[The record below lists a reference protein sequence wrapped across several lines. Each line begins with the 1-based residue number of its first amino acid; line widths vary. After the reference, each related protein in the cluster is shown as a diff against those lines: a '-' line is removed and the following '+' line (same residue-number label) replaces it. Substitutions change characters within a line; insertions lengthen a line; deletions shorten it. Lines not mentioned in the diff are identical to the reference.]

1 SRPTVSKYFNDPDS
15 VRKSTRAQIEKAL
28 AKYEYRPNLFAVNLN
43 KKRPK
48 IVGLIVPDTAD
59 TFFSELVRRIEMR
72 CVERGYLAIVLSSR
86 GDAQLE
92 ARSIETLLSLKIAG
106 AIVAPLGVH
115 SDQQLIRSLR
125 ARIPMVFLD
134 SSLDED
140 TPFVGTNNFQS
151 VPLITEYL
159 CRSGDAP
166 TYFDMPAVNQ
176 NGPERKLAY
185 VTTMQRLGLK
195 PEVVAVTAKND
206 WRFEDIAFE
215 EAQRVLRGPG
225 FPTRTVL
232 CANDRCAVGVMAAA
246 FQHGL
251 RIGREPGCDIR
262 IVRDDGSEL
271 RGEDL
276 LLPVGRKGKRGRVPF
291 AIRFHIGPV
300 VELGLSEG
308 GKGAGLALPDG
319 TYWQFVAG
327 AGALESSE
335 LTVEESLWVD
345 GGGKPHPIQQ
355 LVLQG
360 MVSRGG
366 GSF

>member
-1 SRPTVSKYFNDPDS
+1 MTDRTIKNMAEFSALSGISRPTVSKYFNDPDS

-48 IVGLIVPDTAD
+48 IVGLIVPDMAD

-72 CVERGYLAIVLSSR
+72 CAERGYLAIVLSSR

-151 VPLITEYL
+151 MPLITEYL

-185 VTTMQRLGLK
+185 VTTMERLGLK
-195 PEVVAVTAKND
+195 PEIVAVTTKND
-206 WRFEDIAFE
+206 WRFEDLAFK
-215 EAQRVLRGPG
+215 EAQRVLQGPG

-262 IVRDDGSEL
+262 IAGHDDQPHSRYGCPPLTTVAQDFELLAQNAVSILLERVENEETDDGDRPPQQVRLE
-271 RGEDL
+271 
-276 LLPVGRKGKRGRVPF
+276 GK
-291 AIRFHIGPV
+291 
-300 VELGLSEG
+300 
-308 GKGAGLALPDG
+308 
-319 TYWQFVAG
+319 
-327 AGALESSE
+327 
-335 LTVEESLWVD
+335 
-345 GGGKPHPIQQ
+345 
-355 LVLQG
+355 LV
-360 MVSRGG
+360 MRASA
-366 GSF
+366 

>member
-1 SRPTVSKYFNDPDS
+1 MTDRTIKNMAEFSELSGISRPTVSKYFNDPDS
-15 VRKSTRAQIEKAL
+15 VRKSTRAKIEKAL
-28 AKYEYRPNLFAVNLN
+28 AQYEYRPNLFAVNLN

-86 GDAQLE
+86 GDSQLE

-115 SDQQLIRSLR
+115 SDRQLMRSLR

-134 SSLDED
+134 SSLDEE
-140 TPFVGTNNFQS
+140 TPFVGTDNFQS

-159 CRSGDAP
+159 CRSGEPP

-176 NGPERKLAY
+176 NGPERKQAY
-185 VTTMQRLGLK
+185 VATMERLGLK
-195 PEVVAVTAKND
+195 PEIVAVSQKND

-215 EAQRVLRGPG
+215 QTRRVLEGNG

-232 CANDRCAVGVMAAA
+232 CANDRCAVGVMAAV

-262 IVRDDGSEL
+262 IAGHDDQPHSRYGCPPLTTVAQDFDRLAQSAVAILLDRVESEDDGGNPEPQQVRL
-271 RGEDL
+271 E
-276 LLPVGRKGKRGRVPF
+276 GK
-291 AIRFHIGPV
+291 
-300 VELGLSEG
+300 
-308 GKGAGLALPDG
+308 
-319 TYWQFVAG
+319 
-327 AGALESSE
+327 
-335 LTVEESLWVD
+335 
-345 GGGKPHPIQQ
+345 
-355 LVLQG
+355 LV
-360 MVSRGG
+360 MRASA
-366 GSF
+366 

>member
-1 SRPTVSKYFNDPDS
+1 MTDRTIKNMAEFSALSGISRPTVSKYFNDPES

-28 AKYEYRPNLFAVNLN
+28 AKYEYRPNFFAVNLN

-48 IVGLIVPDTAD
+48 IIGLIVPDTGD

-72 CVERGYLAIVLSSR
+72 CVDRGYLAIVLSSR

-92 ARSIETLLSLKIAG
+92 ARAIETLLSLKIAG

-115 SDQQLIRSLR
+115 SDQQLIRSLQ

-185 VTTMQRLGLK
+185 VTTMERLGLK
-195 PEVVAVTAKND
+195 PEIVAVTPKND

-215 EAQRVLRGPG
+215 EARRVLQGPG

-262 IVRDDGSEL
+262 IAGHDDQPHSRYGCPPLTTVAQDFDQLAQNAVSI
-271 RGEDL
+271 L
-276 LLPVGRKGKRGRVPF
+276 LDRV
-291 AIRFHIGPV
+291 
-300 VELGLSEG
+300 ENE
-308 GKGAGLALPDG
+308 
-319 TYWQFVAG
+319 
-327 AGALESSE
+327 
-335 LTVEESLWVD
+335 VD
-345 GGGKPHPIQQ
+345 GDDSHPPQQVRLEGK
-355 LVLQG
+355 LV
-360 MVSRGG
+360 MRASA
-366 GSF
+366 

>member
-1 SRPTVSKYFNDPDS
+1 MTDRTIKNMAEFSALSGISRPTVSKYFNDPDS
-15 VRKSTRAQIEKAL
+15 VRKSTRAQIENAL

-262 IVRDDGSEL
+262 IAGHDDQPHSRYGCPPLTTVAQDFDQLAQNAVSILLERVESE
-271 RGEDL
+271 DAA
-276 LLPVGRKGKRGRVPF
+276 VGDRP
-291 AIRFHIGPV
+291 P
-300 VELGLSEG
+300 
-308 GKGAGLALPDG
+308 
-319 TYWQFVAG
+319 
-327 AGALESSE
+327 
-335 LTVEESLWVD
+335 
-345 GGGKPHPIQQ
+345 QQ
-355 LVLQG
+355 LRLEGKLV
-360 MVSRGG
+360 MRASA
-366 GSF
+366 

>member
-1 SRPTVSKYFNDPDS
+1 MTDRTIKNMAEFSALSGISRPTVSKYFNDPDS

-262 IVRDDGSEL
+262 IAGHDDQPHSRYGCPPLTTVAQDFDQLAQNAVSILLERVESE
-271 RGEDL
+271 D
-276 LLPVGRKGKRGRVPF
+276 
-291 AIRFHIGPV
+291 A
-300 VELGLSEG
+300 
-308 GKGAGLALPDG
+308 ADG
-319 TYWQFVAG
+319 
-327 AGALESSE
+327 
-335 LTVEESLWVD
+335 D
-345 GGGKPHPIQQ
+345 RPPQQ
-355 LVLQG
+355 LRLEGKLV
-360 MVSRGG
+360 MRASA
-366 GSF
+366 

>member
-1 SRPTVSKYFNDPDS
+1 MTDRTIKNMAEFSELSGISRPTVSKYFNDPDS

-59 TFFSELVRRIEMR
+59 TFFSELVRRIETR

-115 SDQQLIRSLR
+115 SDRQLMRSLR

-134 SSLDED
+134 SSLDEE

-159 CRSGDAP
+159 CRSGEPP
-166 TYFDMPAVNQ
+166 TYFDMPAVNH
-176 NGPERKLAY
+176 NGPERKRAY
-185 VTTMQRLGLK
+185 VTTMERLGLK
-195 PEVVAVTAKND
+195 PEIVAVSPQND

-215 EAQRVLRGPG
+215 TTRGLLEGPG

-232 CANDRCAVGVMAAA
+232 CANDRCAVGVMAAV

-262 IVRDDGSEL
+262 IAGHDDQPHSRYGCPPLTTVAQDFDQLAQSAVSILLDRVENDDDRDRTPEQVRLE
-271 RGEDL
+271 
-276 LLPVGRKGKRGRVPF
+276 GK
-291 AIRFHIGPV
+291 
-300 VELGLSEG
+300 
-308 GKGAGLALPDG
+308 
-319 TYWQFVAG
+319 
-327 AGALESSE
+327 
-335 LTVEESLWVD
+335 
-345 GGGKPHPIQQ
+345 
-355 LVLQG
+355 LV
-360 MVSRGG
+360 MRASA
-366 GSF
+366 

>member
-1 SRPTVSKYFNDPDS
+1 MTDRTIKNMAEFSALSGISRPTVSKYFNDPDS

-92 ARSIETLLSLKIAG
+92 ARSIEMLLSLKIAG

-115 SDQQLIRSLR
+115 SDQQLMRSLR

-159 CRSGDAP
+159 CRSGEPP

-185 VTTMQRLGLK
+185 VNTMERLGLK
-195 PEVVAVTAKND
+195 PEIVAVTPKND

-215 EAQRVLRGPG
+215 EAQRVLRGAG

-262 IVRDDGSEL
+262 IAGHDDQPHSRYGCPPLTTVAQDFDQLAQAAVSILLDRVEREDDGDGNHPPQQVRLE
-271 RGEDL
+271 
-276 LLPVGRKGKRGRVPF
+276 GK
-291 AIRFHIGPV
+291 
-300 VELGLSEG
+300 
-308 GKGAGLALPDG
+308 
-319 TYWQFVAG
+319 
-327 AGALESSE
+327 
-335 LTVEESLWVD
+335 
-345 GGGKPHPIQQ
+345 
-355 LVLQG
+355 LV
-360 MVSRGG
+360 MRASA
-366 GSF
+366 